1 MTDRKM
7 FINRKYYENLFKE
20 GVISLVEIMIIRER
34 IYNFLRKIG

>member
-1 MTDRKM
+1 MTDREM
-7 FINRKYYENLFKE
+7 FLNRKYYENLFKD